1 MTKKNYIVIGVTI
14 LIFLGI
20 IVLILINKQNSNW
33 TKDILNTNNY
43 DIYYIDCNNIEN
55 KLNKEVLN
63 KIDTYWKEL

>member
-43 DIYYIDCNNIEN
+43 NIYYIDCNKVDIS
-55 KLNKEVLN
+55 LCFYLFSS
-63 KIDTYWKEL
+63 Y